1 MNPYRHEFQHLLRSK
16 AVIAVV
22 IIGVVAGTFGYLAV
36 SNAVGQVSISGAGFW
51 YYLGGEYHV
60 ELWAFDNAG
69 TAVSGVRVDLNLT
82 TPFNFTVVP
91 PTVLLNETLTSD
103 ANGRVQ
109 FVFPLPSGNYSA
121 SVTAKYPAV
130 SGASTNGALSSGFG
144 LLNSPIGTLNPI
156 GSPLNV
162 VADTFYSDLS
172 DYLLI
177 WEGPNGTLPSGDQA
191 LSCSFVTSYSNY
203 STPFPTNCTGQ
214 SGVSTQVLGSVSAF
228 RTVLPIPATPST
240 SLTFPQVFLQF
251 IEITN
256 STGAVIYSSAGG
268 LGGYCSGVCIGP
280 SLPGSQTPG
289 PGILSSFATELSFF
303 LPLIALLVTYWS
315 YARPRLTGTLEP
327 VLVRPVTRRG
337 IFLVRYGT
345 VALALLIATI
355 AEVLL
360 LDLGVSVVLREPL
373 PLSFLAPLVGGL
385 ATAAIGF
392 AGLIFLSAH
401 TFRSTGPVLA
411 LGIALLLVFSLFW
424 GFVVLLV
431 LFAFGFETNPQLYT
445 SAIRDIGL
453 RSQLLAPPQFPSITT
468 GLLTGSSNSG
478 IVAGSYADA
487 GITALVVGVA
497 AALWI
502 AVPFLLT
509 HWRVVTRD

>member
-22 IIGVVAGTFGYLAV
+22 IVGVVAGTFGYLAV
-36 SNAVGQVSISGAGFW
+36 SNAVGSISISGAGFW

-60 ELWAFDNAG
+60 ELWVFDNAG
-69 TAVSGVRVDLNLT
+69 NPASGVRVDLNVT
-82 TPFNFTVVP
+82 TPFNFSGLP
-91 PTVLLNETLTSD
+91 PAVLLNETLSSD
-103 ANGRVQ
+103 SNGRVQ

-121 SVTAKYPAV
+121 SVTAQYPAV

-144 LLNSPIGTLNPI
+144 LLNTPIGKLNSI

-162 VADTFYSDLS
+162 VADNFYSDLS

-177 WEGPNGTLPSGDQA
+177 WGGPNGTLPTGDQA
-191 LSCSFVTSYSNY
+191 LSCSFLTTYSNY
-203 STPFPTNCTGQ
+203 STPFPVNCTGQ
-214 SGVSTQVLGSVSAF
+214 SGVSTQVLGSVSAY

-240 SLTFPQVFLQF
+240 SLTYPQVFLQF

-256 STGAVIYSSAGG
+256 STGAVIYSSSSLEGN
-268 LGGYCSGVCIGP
+268 CFGVCSQQP
-280 SLPGSQTPG
+280 PPGSQTPG
-289 PGILSSFATELSFF
+289 PGILASFATELSFF
-303 LPLIALLVTYWS
+303 LPLMALLVTYWS

-337 IFLVRYGT
+337 IFFVRYGI
-345 VALALLIATI
+345 VALALLIAAI
-355 AEVLL
+355 AEVFL

-385 ATAAIGF
+385 AIAAIGF
-392 AGLIFLSAH
+392 AGLVFLSAH

-424 GFVVLLV
+424 EYVVLLV
-431 LFAFGFETNPQLYT
+431 LFAFGFENNPQINT
-445 SAIRDIGL
+445 SAIRDFVL

-468 GLLTGSSNSG
+468 GLLTGYSNSG
-478 IVAGSYADA
+478 IATGSYADA
-487 GITALVVGVA
+487 GVTALAVGIA

-509 HWRVVTRD
+509 YWRVVTRD